1 MPKALKF
8 HAADKL
14 RPSQIIGGFLMATPA
29 LPVAAAAAA
38 GLVLGRWLEQQE
50 GSALPALGA
59 AVAVP
64 SRAAGRVAA
73 TGMRMT
79 AAAVILAGGAVA
91 SAGSA
96 ARDAA
101 GHLENLVADSEPKTE
116 TDPVDHE

>member
-1 MPKALKF
+1 
-8 HAADKL
+8 
-14 RPSQIIGGFLMATPA
+14 MATPA

-96 ARDAA
+96 AREAA
-101 GHLENLVADSEPKTE
+101 GHLENLVADSEPKTPE

>member
-1 MPKALKF
+1 
-8 HAADKL
+8 
-14 RPSQIIGGFLMATPA
+14 MATPA

-50 GSALPALGA
+50 GEALPAIGA

-73 TGMRMT
+73 TGLRLT
-79 AAAVILAGGAVA
+79 AAAVTLAGDAVA
-91 SAGSA
+91 SAGSV

-101 GHLENLVADSEPKTE
+101 GHLENLVSDSEAPE
-116 TDPVDHE
+116 AEPQDLGSQDFEPQDS